1 MAEKRRQSMKL
12 EVSRCL
18 DSALNDLILIW
29 NEIGIEE
36 NQRDDRQN
44 VVLLHLQNLLDE
56 MVREE
61 KEMKKKLL
69 ASVEICGQEVVKLS
83 AELRVARFEPEE
95 DLSILQV
102 EKVLRQRVDALK
114 REKKERMDRL
124 ETLQKTEQLLCDIL
138 STTPMYI
145 PTGTVP
151 TDEQLK
157 LLQEHIE
164 TLRADKQQREDTF
177 RIAKRNILDLMDL
190 LEQEPNTSFERD
202 VICEEEETFSLS
214 MENMDALKRLQ
225 EELEVKD
232 RDNAKL
238 AADITEEIESIWNRL
253 QFTDGEASKPI
264 TMSGHKPSDLEV
276 LQSELSKLQ
285 ELKKANLKKV
295 IDATREEI
303 FIWWDKCFYSRE
315 QRNAFAAAYNDEYT
329 EELLQQHDEELVKVK
344 NYHEANKTLLESVK
358 RREEMW
364 KQMLEF
370 EKKATD
376 PNRFNNRGCVLL
388 QEEKMR
394 AKLNKDLPK
403 LEKVLGD
410 KIEQWEGQNGTP
422 FLVDGVRFVDYVEAQ
437 WAAHEQ
443 HKKIVKEQRVNA
455 RSKETEHEMRWGSK
469 PTTPN
474 KRRFPGTPNRTPKR
488 MKGRPPKSP
497 AIARNPSM
505 RHLKVSCSSRV
516 ITHSKDRDKAKTD
529 HKPNLPNS
537 PIIPSSTNAS
547 DCTNLQLSV
556 HIPFPSPADKLKI
569 TRQRKTLKATPKK
582 LRQTP
587 SRNSR
592 RKVLGEKNS
601 ELSFSTTMSS
611 NSWKPGRN
619 TSISSVG
626 SSCPSYTDF
635 SRHLDSENRQY
646 CLSSSVVTS
655 PQRSHSRVTGM

>member
-1 MAEKRRQSMKL
+1 
-12 EVSRCL
+12 
-18 DSALNDLILIW
+18 
-29 NEIGIEE
+29 
-36 NQRDDRQN
+36 
-44 VVLLHLQNLLDE
+44 
-56 MVREE
+56 
-61 KEMKKKLL
+61 
-69 ASVEICGQEVVKLS
+69 
-83 AELRVARFEPEE
+83 
-95 DLSILQV
+95 
-102 EKVLRQRVDALK
+102 
-114 REKKERMDRL
+114 MDRL

-225 EELEVKD
+225 EERQFGKLSFAIFHNLAGSQGQ
-232 RDNAKL
+232 RQAKL

-488 MKGRPPKSP
+488 MKGANGTMVGSPRLGSTSVMPSPRSAGRPPHMGTSY
-497 AIARNPSM
+497 M
-505 RHLKVSCSSRV
+505 R
-516 ITHSKDRDKAKTD
+516 T
-529 HKPNLPNS
+529 
-537 PIIPSSTNAS
+537 
-547 DCTNLQLSV
+547 
-556 HIPFPSPADKLKI
+556 
-569 TRQRKTLKATPKK
+569 TPKK

-655 PQRSHSRVTGM
+655 PQRSHSRVTGRMLTALTLKPWPSQIMSRICVLRHKKT

>member
-488 MKGRPPKSP
+488 MKG
-497 AIARNPSM
+497 
-505 RHLKVSCSSRV
+505 
-516 ITHSKDRDKAKTD
+516 
-529 HKPNLPNS
+529 
-537 PIIPSSTNAS
+537 
-547 DCTNLQLSV
+547 
-556 HIPFPSPADKLKI
+556 
-569 TRQRKTLKATPKK
+569 TPKK